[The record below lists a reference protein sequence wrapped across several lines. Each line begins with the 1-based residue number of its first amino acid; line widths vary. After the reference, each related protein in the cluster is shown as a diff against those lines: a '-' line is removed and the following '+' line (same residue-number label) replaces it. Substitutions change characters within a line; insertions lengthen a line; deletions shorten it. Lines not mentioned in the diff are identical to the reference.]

1 MQIEGSS
8 DMKLLK
14 TLLTILAMVLTH
26 NSYAKFTYKK
36 DSDKWFTA
44 ILIGQIGYYGGNCD
58 TASPPKH
65 RKLQAKVLKDAFA
78 NNKGSTL
85 SHFLEVASTYEFE
98 YGMIITKTEGCSK
111 TKEKLDSLADSAGIT
126 GNETPQYG
134 TPEEQDELI
143 DFILNLPPKLRNKMT
158 DSISREFDKISK

>member
-1 MQIEGSS
+1 MLMKTSRILFILMVATFTLNSS
-8 DMKLLK
+8 
-14 TLLTILAMVLTH
+14 A
-26 NSYAKFTYKK
+26 NFTYER

-44 ILIGQIGYYGGNCD
+44 ILIGQIGYYGGNCE

-65 RKLQAKVLKDAFA
+65 RKLQAKVLRDAFA
-78 NNKGSTL
+78 NDSGGRL
-85 SHFLEVASTYEFE
+85 SHFLEAAATFEFE
-98 YGMIITKTEGCSK
+98 YGGIITKTEGCAK
-111 TKEKLDSLADSAGIT
+111 TKERLDSLADSAGIT

-158 DSISREFDKISK
+158 DSISREFDKMSK